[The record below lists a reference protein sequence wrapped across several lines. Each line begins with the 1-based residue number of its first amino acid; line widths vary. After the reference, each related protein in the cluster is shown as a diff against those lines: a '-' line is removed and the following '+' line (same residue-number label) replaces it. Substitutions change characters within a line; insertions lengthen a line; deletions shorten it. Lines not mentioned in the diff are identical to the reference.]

1 MKIFRK
7 KVSSKSGFTLVE
19 MLIAMGI
26 FVAFTG
32 VLIGSY
38 TSIVRSQREAN
49 EYRIMYSES
58 RKVFE
63 TVIAYFRD
71 GMIDYGAYPDQSPI
85 PSGGEVSQNRE
96 IKLISKDGRNRMEIF
111 YNQNEGVIS
120 LQNSRLQNGDAA
132 GGLNYTP
139 EEILD
144 LNNPNLVKVT
154 NFRIFVTPFVDPYDL
169 KNVQNNSIQFQP
181 KITIYANFS
190 REFGNGK
197 SYQMDL
203 QTSISSRIYSQVQP
217 DFNNLVQ

>member
-1 MKIFRK
+1 M
-7 KVSSKSGFTLVE
+7 E

-63 TVIAYFRD
+63 TLTAYFRD
-71 GMIDYGAYPDQSPI
+71 GMVDYAAYDDAGVFQ
-85 PSGGEVSQNRE
+85 GGEVSAQNSQNRE
-96 IKLISKDGRNRMEIF
+96 IKLISKDAQKKMQLF
-111 YNQNEGVIS
+111 YDQAVGVIS
-120 LQNSRLQNGDAA
+120 LQNSSSQGVEDPVS
-132 GGLNYTP
+132 LNDP
-139 EEILD
+139 K
-144 LNNPNLVKVT
+144 LVKVT
-154 NFRIFVTPFVDPYDL
+154 NFRVFVTPFVDPYDV
-169 KNVQNNSIQFQP
+169 KNVDNNSIQFQP
-181 KITIYANFS
+181 KVTIFASFS

-203 QTSISSRIYSQVQP
+203 QTSISSRIYSHIVP
-217 DFNNLVQ
+217 DLSNVIQ